1 MVRKVPVDFLL
12 PGMVTGTAIY
22 NDDGHVL
29 LASGVTL
36 TVSYIRRL
44 HEMGFPSVVIDD
56 EITEGIIVADV
67 IKESTRVQALK
78 QIKETFLLFKEK
90 TSHEKMNVV
99 KLNDLVEDIIE
110 QITNNNDIICNLS
123 EIRSVDNYLYAHSVN
138 VCVLSIMTG
147 LSLGY
152 NHYKLNE
159 LAIGALLH
167 DIGKARIPY
176 EILNKPGELTKE
188 EFELIKKHPAYSL
201 EILKDNCSVSSIARM
216 VAYRHHEKF
225 NGEGYPEGIEGSKF
239 FEEAQIVGMVDIYDA
254 IVSDRCYRK
263 GMPPNEAYEY
273 ISGSGDFY
281 FSYYLV
287 KHFLAQVAA
296 YPVGSFVRLS
306 TGEIALVVETH
317 KYCSL
322 TPKVRILFHPDFS
335 PVAEPKE
342 IDLYQST
349 GKSITKVFTETEISN
364 LLMKNKLPFNAV

>member
-1 MVRKVPVDFLL
+1 
-12 PGMVTGTAIY
+12 
-22 NDDGHVL
+22 
-29 LASGVTL
+29 
-36 TVSYIRRL
+36 
-44 HEMGFPSVVIDD
+44 MGFPSVVIDD

-176 EILNKPGELTKE
+176 EILNKPGT
-188 EFELIKKHPAYSL
+188 Y
-201 EILKDNCSVSSIARM
+201 
-216 VAYRHHEKF
+216 
-225 NGEGYPEGIEGSKF
+225 
-239 FEEAQIVGMVDIYDA
+239 
-254 IVSDRCYRK
+254 
-263 GMPPNEAYEY
+263 
-273 ISGSGDFY
+273 
-281 FSYYLV
+281 
-287 KHFLAQVAA
+287 
-296 YPVGSFVRLS
+296 
-306 TGEIALVVETH
+306 
-317 KYCSL
+317 
-322 TPKVRILFHPDFS
+322 
-335 PVAEPKE
+335 
-342 IDLYQST
+342 
-349 GKSITKVFTETEISN
+349 
-364 LLMKNKLPFNAV
+364 